1 VAKAT
6 RNASTCAVPDRALGL
21 QDWVDPALR
30 NLDLPPIRALQ
41 ATDLLLE
48 GSWRG
53 ASMACLEQIAAQS
66 ASATKTALEG
76 WPVIR
81 MDAWDSATGSIRGLG
96 ANGTRGASA
105 DARAARVAFRQG
117 IAPSDRQ

>member
-6 RNASTCAVPDRALGL
+6 RNASTRAAPDRALGL
-21 QDWVDPALR
+21 QDWVDPARR

-53 ASMACLEQIAAQS
+53 ASMACLEQHARFLFPAGVGKLAGILLCLRGGAHLLCGSLQADWGS
-66 ASATKTALEG
+66 V
-76 WPVIR
+76 PRVRI
-81 MDAWDSATGSIRGLG
+81 DSRRP
-96 ANGTRGASA
+96 GTERS
-105 DARAARVAFRQG
+105 
-117 IAPSDRQ
+117 